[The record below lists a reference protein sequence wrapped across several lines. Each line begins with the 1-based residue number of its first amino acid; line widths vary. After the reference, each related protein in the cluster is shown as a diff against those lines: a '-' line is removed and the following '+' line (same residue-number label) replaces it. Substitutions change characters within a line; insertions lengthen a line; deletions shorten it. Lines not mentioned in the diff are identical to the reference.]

1 MFIYPTGMLR
11 MTCLYFEWVGN
22 MTIGLS
28 ETKKN
33 MVMLVE
39 ASFFCLANCYVEIPI
54 VLDIQS
60 G

>member
-1 MFIYPTGMLR
+1 
-11 MTCLYFEWVGN
+11 

-54 VLDIQS
+54 VLDFQS